1 MRRRRSRKYISAGV
15 QTDAVDRT
23 RPNGMRRPTVL
34 LADDHVV
41 FTDGIVRI
49 LKAYFDVVG
58 TAPDGRALLESADRL
73 RPDVIVTDVTMPA
86 MTGVEGLRQLRAN
99 GINSRVIFLT
109 MHADPQIAAE
119 VFRLGASGFVL
130 KHSSGD
136 ELVNAIEEVLQGHRY
151 MSPALADD
159 ISTLLSRPAEAAAP
173 ELSSRQKAVLQLI
186 VNGRRMKEI
195 AAHLKLSPRLVETI
209 KHEMMRDLNVDSTTG
224 LVRYAI
230 EHHLV

>member
-1 MRRRRSRKYISAGV
+1 
-15 QTDAVDRT
+15 
-23 RPNGMRRPTVL
+23 MRRPTVL

-49 LKAYFDVVG
+49 LKEHFDVVG
-58 TAPDGRALLESADRL
+58 TVPDGQALLEAAGHL

-86 MTGVEGLRQLRAN
+86 MTGVEVLRQLRAN
-99 GINSRVIFLT
+99 RDSSRVIFLT
-109 MHADPQIAAE
+109 MHADARIAAE

-130 KHSSGD
+130 KQSSGD
-136 ELVNAIEEVLQGHRY
+136 ELVSAIEDVLQGHRY
-151 MSPALADD
+151 MSPALAEE
-159 ISTLLSRPAEAAAP
+159 ILTLLSRPTGTSAP
-173 ELSSRQKAVLQLI
+173 ELSPRQRAVLQLI

-195 AAHLKLSPRLVETI
+195 AADLNLSPRAVETI
-209 KHEMMRDLNVDSTTG
+209 KHEMMRDLNVDSTTR